1 MIFHAIRR
9 RIAWRIGAF
18 IVAFAVVVML
28 ALLVAVWIGWK
39 GFGTLAAENRKG
51 TVAVVDG
58 IDRRINEERENL
70 SKAIRHEGAGLQVGL
85 LEHMEK
91 VTRSVAQVDCARRL
105 QRGLSVQS
113 QQFKSTSMY
122 YGYNDNWR
130 DSFRKLFDATTAQIS
145 TDAQML
151 VDLLVNDPVR
161 QKQAIAFRDAQKTI
175 NADYRQ
181 AFLLIEMSDN
191 LAEGVRGA
199 DKKMAN
205 KIEGPQ
211 AQLDALVL
219 SLRTEADVLVG
230 ELKKQAKSSSGTA
243 LDKMDFAC
251 NEAIGRMIAGARS
264 SGQDFATKVQTK
276 ASEISGKML
285 RQSVLVCL
293 VSLGVMLVLLVA
305 VLLQA
310 FWIGRR
316 MHQVAQFATSVSVG
330 QVQADLPDGD
340 STELGQMVTVLSNMR
355 TSLIERSSLATA
367 VSHGDLRPDVVLASE
382 HDGLGLALRDMVR
395 NLRDRIRVLDQQSRN
410 ITNSAQGIS
419 TAAGTLSSGAS
430 QQAASIEEISANIT
444 EINNSI
450 QSMASSAIE
459 SASQS
464 SIARGE
470 GEKNL
475 QRMQELNLAMSEI
488 QEAIDGITNILKTI
502 DSFALQTNLLAI
514 NAAIEA
520 ARAGRHGRGFSVV
533 AEEVRALAG
542 RSAEAARQS
551 AELSQRSLDR
561 MSRGIQAV
569 GIVTKN
575 LQCMVTTITTA
586 SSLANSIAQSAQD
599 QASAISQVRDGLGHI
614 EKVTETNTSQAA
626 ETALAA
632 GHLTVA
638 AQDLADIVNSF
649 RMPESIICS
658 KSDS

>member
-9 RIAWRIGAF
+9 RIAWRIGVF
-18 IVAFAVVVML
+18 IVAFAVVAML
-28 ALLVAVWIGWK
+28 ALIVAVWIGWK
-39 GFGTLAAENRKG
+39 GLGTLAAENRAG
-51 TVAVVDG
+51 TVAVVEG
-58 IDRRINEERENL
+58 IDQRTNEERENL
-70 SKAIRHEGAGLQVGL
+70 SKAIRREGAGLQVGL

-151 VDLLVNDPVR
+151 VDLLVNDQVR

-181 AFLLIEMSDN
+181 AFLMIDMSEN
-191 LAEGVRGA
+191 IAEGVRGA

-205 KIEGPQ
+205 KIEGPH

-219 SLRTEADVLVG
+219 SLLTESDFLVG
-230 ELKKQAKSSSGTA
+230 ELKKQAQSSSGTA
-243 LDKMDFAC
+243 LDKMDLAC
-251 NEAIGRMIAGARS
+251 NQAIGRMIAGARS
-264 SGQDFATKVQTK
+264 SGQDSATKVQTK

-285 RQSVLVCL
+285 QQSVLVCL
-293 VSLGVMLVLLVA
+293 VSLGVILVLLVA
-305 VLLQA
+305 VLHQA
-310 FWIGRR
+310 YWIGRR
-316 MHQVAQFATSVSVG
+316 MHQVAQFATAVSVG
-330 QVQADLPDGD
+330 QVQADLPDGG
-340 STELGQMVTVLSNMR
+340 STELGQMVTALSNMR
-355 TSLIERSSLATA
+355 TSLIERGSLATA
-367 VSHGDLRPDVVLASE
+367 VSHGDLRPEVLLASE

-395 NLRDRIRVLDQQSRN
+395 NLRDRIQILDQQSRN
-410 ITNSAQGIS
+410 ITSSAQNIS
-419 TAAGTLSSGAS
+419 TSAGTFSSGAT

-450 QSMASSAIE
+450 QTMASSAIE
-459 SASQS
+459 AASQS
-464 SIARGE
+464 AVAKSE

-488 QEAIDGITNILKTI
+488 QQSIDGITTILKTI
-502 DSFALQTNLLAI
+502 DAFALQTNLLAI

-551 AELSQRSLDR
+551 AELTQRSLDR

-569 GIVTKN
+569 AIVTKD
-575 LQCMVTTITTA
+575 LRCMVTTITTA
-586 SSLANSIAQSAQD
+586 SSLANTIARSAQD
-599 QASAISQVRDGLGHI
+599 QATAINQVRGGLGHI
-614 EKVTETNTSQAA
+614 EEVTQTNTSQAA

-632 GHLTVA
+632 GQLALT
-638 AQDLADIVNSF
+638 AQELADIVNGF
-649 RMPESIICS
+649 RMPEPTTFAN
-658 KSDS
+658 SDS